1 MGIEALRLISMVLLG
16 RNDLLFIIL
25 AILLGIVLGLFLP
38 VPSDEALSLYF
49 VVGIFASLD
58 AVLGA
63 IRSNLE
69 NKYDS
74 KIFLSGFI
82 LNTIVAM
89 ILAYLGDKLSLPLYY
104 AAIFV
109 FGTRI
114 FSNISI
120 IRRVLIK
127 VRKFDKKVKK
137 IYTRKHERRILY
149 YSSIKKRKKH

>member
-1 MGIEALRLISMVLLG
+1 M
-16 RNDLLFIIL
+16 LFIIL
-25 AILLGIVLGLFLP
+25 AIVLGIFLGLFLP

-49 VVGIFASLD
+49 VVGIFAALD

-63 IRSNLE
+63 IRSSLE

-114 FSNISI
+114 FSNISL
-120 IRRVLIK
+120 IRRFLIK
-127 VRKFDKKVKK
+127 TRKFDEKVKK
-137 IYTRKHERRILY
+137 INTRKHERRILY
-149 YSSIKKRKKH
+149 DKSIKKRKKL